1 MQYQKPSF
9 SVFLG
14 SEAFQEGHERIF
26 GRKGVKAGEE
36 RTFLGRN
43 GHRFDKGVGGDGYV
57 DGTWKC
63 IDCDLRVENSELDA
77 VSACDKQ
84 PTAVENGGTAHLR
97 LKTE

>member
-26 GRKGVKAGEE
+26 GRKTVQAGEE

-43 GHRFDKGVGGDGYV
+43 GHRFDKGVGADGMV
-57 DGTWKC
+57 DGSWKC
-63 IDCDLRVENSELDA
+63 LDCGLRVENDELDS
-77 VSACDKQ
+77 VTGCGNQST
-84 PTAVENGGTAHLR
+84 TADSGGTAHLR